1 MRITSGL
8 NTIVANGVLG
18 NPNDDIV
25 VMDDFIYAQPNLVV
39 GIPEPGTYAL
49 MGAGLLALAWM
60 KLRRGAAPSEAAH

>member
-1 MRITSGL
+1 MKLDGHSAREGSVSSRKLQVNDPAARPIERI
-8 NTIVANGVLG
+8 AE
-18 NPNDDIV
+18 
-25 VMDDFIYAQPNLVV
+25 VV